1 MAATASMLWLI
12 DSDDFIA
19 DLRLGL
25 VNDRE
30 SATAMAHRLFADN
43 VLLPIGDTTLDR
55 ASSCAADEVFVGVF
69 GRFAVIAGAT
79 LNTTAP
85 SQLPAAVLA
94 AHPSETAYLIH
105 TDPAASVGVFAQW
118 DNGSLRRSFSA
129 DPVSIAENLGL
140 PFPFERA
147 FWAGEHPLV
156 YAEGVPRDPQA
167 LPFHP
172 IEFADQASR
181 EWLGMR
187 LTRPWDDG
195 DIVPDRIPLTGF
207 AIRPSGYQPS
217 EDEVAGR
224 RAPSSDDVRSPEPST
239 QAPADEPPTP
249 TARVARW
256 FGFGKRQS

>member
-30 SATAMAHRLFADN
+30 SATAMAHKLFAEN
-43 VLLPIGDTTLDR
+43 VLLPLGETTLDR
-55 ASSCAADEVFVGVF
+55 AASCAGDEVFVGVF

-79 LNTTAP
+79 LDTTAP
-85 SQLPAAVLA
+85 SQLPEVVLT
-94 AHPSETAYLIH
+94 AHPAETAYLIH

-118 DNGSLRRSFSA
+118 NNGTLRRSFSA
-129 DPVSIAENLGL
+129 DPVNIVENLGR
-140 PFPFERA
+140 PCPVGRSFGA
-147 FWAGEHPLV
+147 AEHPLV

-172 IEFADQASR
+172 IEFADHASR
-181 EWLGMR
+181 QWLGMR

-195 DIVPDRIPLTGF
+195 DIVPDRIPLSGF
-207 AIRPSGYQPS
+207 AIRPPGYQPTQ
-217 EDEVAGR
+217 DELAGR
-224 RAPSSDDVRSPEPST
+224 RAPSATGETDRESPNPAPTDDT
-239 QAPADEPPTP
+239 PTP

-256 FGFGKRQS
+256 FGFGRRD